1 MHKFIEK
8 IKKFET
14 KPFIVN
20 NFLNKEEIQ
29 LFQKLYDELPVE
41 IDNKRQKIV
50 KKKWSVDFN
59 KELQV
64 KYIKKLKEVIGD
76 FEMDNPDTKDGTKS
90 LGLFQESYM
99 PVTLHVDT
107 GFDFDKIIFK
117 QTLLPLSDIGETII
131 FKNRF
136 YGCSTT
142 FSIDPK
148 ELAAKGYNNRSSE
161 HLNLYGNNDF
171 DKDIHTKYLGHEDIK
186 NLKGLEIE
194 MIFKWKLG
202 DLLIFDRTS
211 LHCSSKNINKKKLGF
226 TSSTKKI

>member
-8 IKKFET
+8 IKEFET

-20 NFLNKEEIQ
+20 NFLNKEEIK
-29 LFQKLYDELPVE
+29 LLQKLYYELPIE
-41 IDNKRQKIV
+41 IDNKRQKII
-50 KKKWSVDFN
+50 KKKWPIDFN
-59 KELQV
+59 KELQI
-64 KYIKKLKEVIGD
+64 KYTQKLKEVIGD
-76 FEMDNPDTKDGTKS
+76 YEMDNPDTREGKKS

-107 GFDFDKIIFK
+107 GFDFEKIIFK

-148 ELAAKGYNNRSSE
+148 ELAAKGYNKRSSE
-161 HLNLYGNNDF
+161 HLKLYGNNDF
-171 DKDIHTKYLGHEDIK
+171 DRDIHTKYLSHEDEN
-186 NLKGLEIE
+186 NLKGLEVE
-194 MIFKWKLG
+194 MVFKWKLG
-202 DLLIFDRTS
+202 DLLVFDRTN
-211 LHCSSKNINKKKLGF
+211 LHCSSKNINHKKLGF
-226 TSSTKKI
+226 TSSTKKL

>member
-8 IKKFET
+8 IKKFEA

-20 NFLNKEEIQ
+20 NFFNNEEIE
-29 LFQKLYDELPVE
+29 LLQKLYDELPVE

-64 KYIKKLKEVIGD
+64 KYIQKLKEVIGD

-211 LHCSSKNINKKKLGF
+211 LHCSSKNISKKKLGF
-226 TSSTKKI
+226 TSLTKKI